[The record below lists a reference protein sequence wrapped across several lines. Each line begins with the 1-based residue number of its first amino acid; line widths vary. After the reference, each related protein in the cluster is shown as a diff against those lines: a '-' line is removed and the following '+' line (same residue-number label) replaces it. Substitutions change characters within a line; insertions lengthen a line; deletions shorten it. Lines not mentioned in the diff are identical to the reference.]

1 MVISK
6 DETYKFQIRSEG
18 ILRTK
23 LLPETIRSNVDKLIS
38 KNCSAFLGA
47 LKKHFVIE
55 FALSIQNLA
64 YCRRNYFLNDTNNK
78 YPNTISR
85 LKSHS
90 V

>member
-47 LKKHFVIE
+47 LNKRYI
-55 FALSIQNLA
+55 LLLNLR
-64 YCRRNYFLNDTNNK
+64 YQYR
-78 YPNTISR
+78 I
-85 LKSHS
+85 
-90 V
+90 